1 MVEKAA
7 GTSSPKPMPKSA
19 LFKELAAKTGLETK
33 QVASVFEALD
43 DVIRQQ
49 LGKKGPGLFVVPG
62 LVKFKLVKKP
72 PTPEMVKKNP
82 FKPGEMMTVAAKP
95 ASVKVKAVILKGLKE
110 VGK

>member
-1 MVEKAA
+1 MMAEKPA
-7 GTSSPKPMPKSA
+7 GTSAKPMAKSA
-19 LFKELAAKTGLETK
+19 LFKELATKTGLETK
-33 QVASVFEALD
+33 QVASVFAALD
-43 DVIRQQ
+43 EVIHDQ

-62 LVKFKLVKKP
+62 LVKFKLVRKP
-72 PTPEMVKKNP
+72 PTKETVKPNP